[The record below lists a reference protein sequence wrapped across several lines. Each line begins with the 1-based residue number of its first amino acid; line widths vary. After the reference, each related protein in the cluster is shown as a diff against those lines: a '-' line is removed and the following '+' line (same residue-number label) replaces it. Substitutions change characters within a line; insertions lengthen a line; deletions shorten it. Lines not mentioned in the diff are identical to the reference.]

1 MKETD
6 KTILIVDDEPHIV
19 LALEVLFEQS
29 GHRVLT
35 ASTGQEGLQQCQ
47 VHRPDVV
54 ILDVMMPE
62 MDGLTMARTLRGMP
76 GMEQVVVIFLTAKG
90 TPADRM
96 NGYDAGGEYYVAKPF
111 DNDALFEL
119 VEEVLS
125 FGD

>member
-1 MKETD
+1 MAVTD
-6 KTILIVDDEPHIV
+6 RTILIVDDEPHIV

-29 GHRVLT
+29 GHRILT
-35 ASTGQEGLQQCQ
+35 ASTGKEGLQLCQ
-47 VHRPDVV
+47 DNRPDVV

-62 MDGLTMARTLRGMP
+62 MDGLTMARALRGTP
-76 GMEQVVVIFLTAKG
+76 GMEQVVIIFLTAKG
-90 TPADRM
+90 TAVDRM

-111 DNDALFEL
+111 DNEALLDL